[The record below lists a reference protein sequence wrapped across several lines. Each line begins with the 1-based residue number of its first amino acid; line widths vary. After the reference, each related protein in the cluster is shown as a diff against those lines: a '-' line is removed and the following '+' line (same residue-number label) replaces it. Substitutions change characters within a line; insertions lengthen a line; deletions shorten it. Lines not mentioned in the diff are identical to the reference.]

1 MEERL
6 GGLGGLGEETRE
18 VVSWAGA
25 AVVVDMEMEGKIVD
39 QEFADL
45 ILLEILQQEQ
55 EVMRVVVR
63 RGDVLKWP

>member
-1 MEERL
+1 M
-6 GGLGGLGEETRE
+6 GEETRE

-25 AVVVDMEMEGKIVD
+25 DVVVDMEMEGKIGD

-45 ILLEILQQEQ
+45 ILLESLQQEQ

-63 RGDVLKWP
+63 RGEEMF